1 MSIVFN
7 SKMIAIQETQEFNA
21 KKKHKILNKVSLT
34 LSIMQMVTSVAI
46 FKILFNLIGILKWH
60 LRPNIESRLLV
71 RRRTSISILY
81 VNS

>member
-1 MSIVFN
+1 MCLILKWSLYKKHKN
-7 SKMIAIQETQEFNA
+7 LTQ

-46 FKILFNLIGILKWH
+46 YKIFYNLIGILKWY
-60 LRPNIESRLLV
+60 LRPNIESSLPV